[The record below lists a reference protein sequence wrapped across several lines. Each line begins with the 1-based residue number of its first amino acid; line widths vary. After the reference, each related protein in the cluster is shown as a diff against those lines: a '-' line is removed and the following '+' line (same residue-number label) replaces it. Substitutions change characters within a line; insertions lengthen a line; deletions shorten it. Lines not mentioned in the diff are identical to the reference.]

1 MALAKRAF
9 HSTCQLLKRSTDH
22 LVTKDNKKFQL
33 VSFPE
38 PPPLLPSQVADA
50 NKLFARPVSF
60 IQSISQVDQ
69 APDLTNPEVAFVGR
83 SNVGKS
89 TLINNLTN
97 NSRLVK
103 TSNRPGHTK
112 LLNFFD
118 IGGQVTM
125 VDMPGYGYKSK
136 EEWGELILE
145 YLSSRKQ
152 LKRLFLLLDPVAGLK
167 ETDQQLMSHLDK
179 QALSYQVILTKR
191 DRLSQEAFKES
202 RLAIEKYLVEHA
214 ICCYPQVLVTGKRRT
229 SKSNDNAMVAE
240 EMSKVKWAIVNATGI
255 TVRQSKTV
263 KQ

>member
-83 SNVGKS
+83 SNVG
-89 TLINNLTN
+89 
-97 NSRLVK
+97 
-103 TSNRPGHTK
+103 GHTK

-118 IGGQVTM
+118 IGGQVTL

-240 EMSKVKWAIVNATGI
+240 EMSKVKWAIVNATVLGI
-255 TVRQSKTV
+255 FL
-263 KQ
+263 